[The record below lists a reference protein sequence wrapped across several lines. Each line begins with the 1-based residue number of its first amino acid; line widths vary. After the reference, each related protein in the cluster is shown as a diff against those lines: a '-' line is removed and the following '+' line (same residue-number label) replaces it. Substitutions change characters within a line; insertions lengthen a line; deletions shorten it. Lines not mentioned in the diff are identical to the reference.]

1 MNEKR
6 TTVIAIVIALC
17 LSFASQFT
25 FALPLDFEDFTDSSP
40 LTNEIIGFT
49 FSGGTVLTAGVGL
62 NEIDFPPRSGTNV
75 LAALL
80 GSLTVIAN
88 VPFGQF
94 SAYFTFDE
102 QLMFS
107 GFDVAGNLLFS
118 FNSPINSNLG
128 SNSLIGF
135 AAPEIS
141 SLVIATQGSTPFTMD
156 DLDVSTVT
164 VTVPEPGTLAL
175 LPLGLLA
182 AAYIRRR
189 RNERA

>member
-1 MNEKR
+1 MNETR
-6 TTVIAIVIALC
+6 TTVIAVAFALC
-17 LSFASQFT
+17 LGLASQFAN
-25 FALPLDFEDFTDSSP
+25 ALPLDFEAFTDNSP
-40 LTNEIIGFT
+40 LTNEIIGLT

-62 NEIDFPPRSGTNV
+62 NEIDYPPKSGTNV

-80 GSLTVIAN
+80 GSLTINAN
-88 VPFGQF
+88 DPFDQF

-107 GFDVAGNLLFS
+107 GFDIAGNLLFS
-118 FNSPINSNLG
+118 FNSLINSNLG

-135 AAPEIS
+135 SAPEIS

-156 DLDVSTVT
+156 DLNVS
-164 VTVPEPGTLAL
+164 TVPEPGTLAL
-175 LPLGLLA
+175 LPLGWLA

-189 RNERA
+189 CNERA